1 MKARVAKF
9 IKAATEGLLRVRR
22 MSTLDAPEAKS
33 IACGKTVDFGLF
45 LRSIKFD
52 SIATP
57 SDDVGPL
64 QSDILTEATEALEYI
79 QESVTIGYELLDH
92 PDLTD
97 RAAGL
102 LEDLLD
108 CLEDLLDFSL
118 PKIIETRRN
127 ERQNKTR
134 PAYGIIAHG
143 ALCSNKTFVVPRGC
157 TIVFLAPPGG
167 FTFIWWTAGKMMEQR
182 LIDDVREGKGYKKL
196 YMVYYHEGSV
206 VRDQLLDEHEPTES
220 DWMYTGVVKLPLP
233 RRRSRDVNI
242 VERIRISGSRLSDLV
257 RADRPGIYVVNSCRV
272 TTDDKTWENTI
283 KRNVRALGQ
292 DGGADQRRRLLACK
306 DRHACKRF
314 SFDSHFGFWWQLH
327 PRAWVTLYEPDA

>member
-9 IKAATEGLLRVRR
+9 IEAADQGLLRVRR
-22 MSTLDAPEAKS
+22 MSTLDALEAKS
-33 IACGKTVDFGLF
+33 IACVKTVDFGPF
-45 LRSIKFD
+45 LRSIKLD
-52 SIATP
+52 SNATP
-57 SDDVGPL
+57 SDDAGPL

-102 LEDLLD
+102 LEAVLD
-108 CLEDLLDFSL
+108 CLEDLLEDTL

-127 ERQNKTR
+127 ERQDKTR

-167 FTFIWWTAGKMMEQR
+167 FTFMWWTAGKMMEQR
-182 LIDDVREGKGYKKL
+182 LIDDVREGRGYKKL

-206 VRDQLLDEHEPTES
+206 VRDQFLGDHDPQTES
-220 DWMYTGVVKLPLP
+220 DWIYTGVVKLPLP
-233 RRRSRDVNI
+233 RRRKMDADI

-283 KRNVRALGQ
+283 QRTVRALGQ
-292 DGGADQRRRLLACK
+292 DGADQRRRLLA
-306 DRHACKRF
+306 
-314 SFDSHFGFWWQLH
+314 
-327 PRAWVTLYEPDA
+327 